1 MSDIHE
7 IDRKLIFLQ
16 SGQAYGDARQVPNCI
31 ETHMS
36 WVFLVGQL
44 VYKLK
49 KPVRFPY
56 LDFTTLPAREFF
68 CREEMRLN
76 ARLAPDVY
84 LGLLA
89 LQWRDGYFRLVPEAQ
104 LDTHCETLDWLI
116 LMRRLPDAHMLHQ
129 KICQASVGPEDIVA
143 LTEVLV
149 RFYRAAKPVHVSAD
163 DYMMRFQSSLAST
176 REVLLRPQFLLD
188 GAGRAI
194 DQLAES
200 LTLGAVLLRERA
212 SGYKI
217 VEGHGDL
224 RPDHVCLSRPP
235 VVIDCIEFN
244 LQLREV
250 DPFDEL
256 AYLGLECLMAGAPW
270 IGPQVVKSCAIALE
284 DDCPAALLWLYTAN
298 RALMRARFTMAHLLD
313 PHPRTPERWA
323 PLAQQDIVRAL
334 AALDDFS
341 TAMLHGS
348 L

>member
-7 IDRKLIFLQ
+7 IDAKLNFLQ
-16 SGQAYGDARQVPNCI
+16 GGQAYGDARQTPDCI

-56 LDFTTLPAREFF
+56 LDFTTLQAREFF
-68 CREEMRLN
+68 CREEIRLN
-76 ARLAPDVY
+76 ARLAPNVY

-89 LQWRDGYFRLVPEAQ
+89 LQWRGGYFRLVPEAQ
-104 LDTHCETLDWLI
+104 LDAHCETLDWLI
-116 LMRRLPDAHMLHQ
+116 LMRRLPDAQMLHQ
-129 KICQASVGPEDIVA
+129 KICQASVGREDIAA

-163 DYMMRFQSSLAST
+163 DYMMRFQSSLVST
-176 REVLLRPQFLLD
+176 REVLLRPQFHLD
-188 GAGRAI
+188 NAALAI
-194 DQLAES
+194 DQLDKA
-200 LTLGAVLLRERA
+200 LTQGAVLLRERA
-212 SGYKI
+212 SRNKL

-244 LQLREV
+244 PQLREL
-250 DPFDEL
+250 DPFDEI
-256 AYLGLECLMAGAPW
+256 AYLGLECSMAGAAW
-270 IGPQVVKSCAIALE
+270 IGPQVVKSCAIALG
-284 DDCPAALLWLYTAN
+284 DDCPAALLQLYTAN

-323 PLAQQDIVRAL
+323 PLAQQYIGRAL
-334 AALDDFS
+334 DALDGFS
-341 TAMLHGS
+341 TAMLHG
-348 L
+348 